1 MSERLK
7 LQAEE
12 WMRANPFAMQRFES
26 YAQAALDSGRKR
38 IGIALLVERVRW
50 YFDIENP
57 GRKFKIPN
65 AHRAYIARELMRRNP
80 GLAGVFQCAE
90 LRSRR
95 VESYNDAEVDATL
108 RMRDQAQQEL
118 NDKYFGRFG
127 AKP

>member
-7 LQAEE
+7 SEADA
-12 WMRANPFAMQRFES
+12 WMRANPFAMQRFEA
-26 YAQAALDSGRKR
+26 YAQAALDSGRVR

-57 GRKFKIPN
+57 GRIFKIPN

-80 GLAGVFQCAE
+80 KLEGVFVCAE

-95 VESYNDAEVDATL
+95 VEAYNDAAPQPNE
-108 RMRDQAQQEL
+108 EES
-118 NDKYFGRFG
+118 
-127 AKP
+127 